1 MLSIIAALSHHRVIG
16 KDNQL
21 LWHLPNDFSWFKKIT
36 MGKPIIMGRKTY
48 DSIGK
53 PLPGRR
59 NLVITRNADLSIQ
72 GCEIVTSIQ
81 QALDATK
88 DDEEVMVIGGAHLYE
103 QFLPHVDRLYLT
115 LVDANLDGD
124 VYFPDYTSMNWK
136 EIRREEHP
144 ADDRHAYPY
153 SFVVFDKA

>member
-21 LWHLPNDFSWFKKIT
+21 LWHLPNDFSWFKKVT